1 MIISD
6 LDVILQQVSEIA
18 FFFFFLF
25 INRTFLKRKPV
36 SPQRH
41 KEVFLLFVLE
51 EKEVFTSTG
60 HLYLAFSLNS

>member
-18 FFFFFLF
+18 FFFFLF